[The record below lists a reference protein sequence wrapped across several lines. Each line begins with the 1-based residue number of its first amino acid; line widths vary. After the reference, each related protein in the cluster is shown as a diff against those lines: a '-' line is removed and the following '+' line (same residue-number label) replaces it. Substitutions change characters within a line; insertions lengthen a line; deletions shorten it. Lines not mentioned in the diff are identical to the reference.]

1 MTIRKSN
8 AQAGWLLSL
17 AMSVGVLVSS
27 RDARAA
33 ITCGETA
40 TCSTAGGPALK
51 IVNSSG
57 APNGVGIVIDSTGG
71 VADAINAYAPDS
83 HGAAGVYG
91 TGYYGVYGVGSS
103 GYGVYGFANT
113 GIAVYGIAQA
123 GTGVSGVSQAAT
135 GTGVLGSAWRGI
147 YGNST
152 STGPGVQGQS
162 KTGGKGVQGV
172 ISPAGT
178 GYGVYGDN
186 NSTTGYAGYFRGRLQ
201 VTGDA
206 ICPSCSMGLWKTSSD
221 ARLKKNVK
229 PLTGALDRVL
239 QLRAVTFEWN
249 NPEEHGNH
257 TGLQRGFIAQ
267 DVEKVL
273 PEWVGTDDNGFK
285 TLDLNG
291 IDALLVES
299 VRTLKQEN
307 NELRSRLTALEER
320 RGAPSAWN
328 GNTAGFA
335 FTGLALFAAVA
346 FSRRRNPPMP

>member
-1 MTIRKSN
+1 M
-8 AQAGWLLSL
+8 
-17 AMSVGVLVSS
+17 
-27 RDARAA
+27 
-33 ITCGETA
+33 
-40 TCSTAGGPALK
+40 
-51 IVNSSG
+51 
-57 APNGVGIVIDSTGG
+57 
-71 VADAINAYAPDS
+71 
-83 HGAAGVYG
+83 
-91 TGYYGVYGVGSS
+91 
-103 GYGVYGFANT
+103 F
-113 GIAVYGIAQA
+113 
-123 GTGVSGVSQAAT
+123 
-135 GTGVLGSAWRGI
+135 
-147 YGNST
+147 GNST

-162 KTGGKGVQGV
+162 KTGGKGLYGV
-172 ISPAGT
+172 VSPAGT

-186 NSTTGYAGYFRGRLQ
+186 NSTTGFAGYFRGRLQ

-249 NPEEHGNH
+249 HPEEHGNH

-273 PEWVGTDDNGFK
+273 PEWVGTDENGFK

-320 RGAPSAWN
+320 RSAPTAWN
-328 GNTAGFA
+328 GNSAGFA
-335 FTGLALFAAVA
+335 FAGFALFAAVVV
-346 FSRRRNPPMP
+346 SRRRNPPTP